1 MKTTDLR
8 EIMRLAWRMLKIT
21 GRAFDECLRRAWAN
35 FKLRKAMQNK
45 IVELFYVKSSTGEL
59 RQAFGTLQRSVIE
72 DKIKGSERKENEM
85 CFTYYDCEQEGFRS
99 FKRFNLVKIVNA

>member
-45 IVELFYVKSSTGEL
+45 IVEFFYVKSSTG
-59 RQAFGTLQRSVIE
+59 
-72 DKIKGSERKENEM
+72 EM